1 MFFFSSRRRHT
12 SCALVTE
19 FRRVLFRSAP
29 DDKLFSIFRS
39 LPELAIRPPMS
50 VRYACSGAFSSI
62 RYRGKVFVIN
72 PSCQLDESVSLT
84 GIIAARLGSELERLA
99 LMQQAAETARSDR
112 TSNRLNSSH

>member
-1 MFFFSSRRRHT
+1 
-12 SCALVTE
+12 
-19 FRRVLFRSAP
+19 
-29 DDKLFSIFRS
+29 
-39 LPELAIRPPMS
+39 MS

-99 LMQQAAETARSDR
+99 LMQQAAETARSQERVRLARDLHDSILQDVTAANLKLQLIANTDR
-112 TSNRLNSSH
+112 KSTRPNS